1 MDRPALQRLMADI
14 ESGKVNC
21 VVVYKVD
28 RLSRSLLDFARMME
42 TFEQYQVSLTGE
54 NVLDLFGGSGSRA
67 TPARPH

>member
-1 MDRPALQRLMADI
+1 
-14 ESGKVNC
+14 

-28 RLSRSLLDFARMME
+28 HLSRSLLDFARMME

-54 NVLDLFGGSGSRA
+54 NVLDLFGGSGSRE